1 MCQSLGLPLFSSI
14 CKQYILL
21 FTRTSRSSDLP
32 HNPPCRCSLHFLKYV
47 PLPNK
52 FSFKLIC
59 FVNTWRKSASDCA
72 RISHQHQ
79 SFKNRGFCAS
89 SAATVAGGKCIGDL
103 VFPSVSL
110 PALCLCA
117 VPSGCLSRLCTRSSL
132 WAGPSTNHSQLEYQ
146 HVNRQQLPSCLC

>member
-21 FTRTSRSSDLP
+21 FTRMSRSSDLP
-32 HNPPCRCSLHFLKYV
+32 HNPPCRCSLHFLKYA

-103 VFPSVSL
+103 ESFPASLFPLSVFVLCPVDVYPGSAL
-110 PALCLCA
+110 AALCGLGL
-117 VPSGCLSRLCTRSSL
+117 PPIILNLN
-132 WAGPSTNHSQLEYQ
+132 TNT
-146 HVNRQQLPSCLC
+146 